1 MPGIRA
7 GLTSLTRGSWRRGS
21 GSGGRGFTSL
31 TSLDWLRDSD
41 EPLYNVMYEIWFIVR
56 ENPVYV
62 REAERWQVPKQADE
76 PEARATSLI
85 KPVWKR
91 RPPG

>member
-1 MPGIRA
+1 
-7 GLTSLTRGSWRRGS
+7 
-21 GSGGRGFTSL
+21 TSL

-62 REAERWQVPKQADE
+62 REAERWQVPNKL
-76 PEARATSLI
+76 TN
-85 KPVWKR
+85 R
-91 RPPG
+91 RPGRLP